1 MLLSTESIACQID
14 SIIPLPIATVSKMLN
29 KIDTLEASLKA
40 CDSLYIETVDKYDFI
55 LSNKN
60 SLISKFEEVSIMW
73 QDKIKTFDAQLGHE
87 RTYSKLF
94 QEKNLELI
102 KENEAL
108 LKKNTRLKRT
118 KNIIFWTAVGLISGA
133 TAYIVIRQ

>member
-1 MLLSTESIACQID
+1 
-14 SIIPLPIATVSKMLN
+14 MLN

-40 CDSLYIETVDKYDFI
+40 CDSLYTETVGKYDFV
-55 LSNKN
+55 LDNKN
-60 SLISKFEEVSIMW
+60 SLISKFEEASIMW
-73 QDKIKTFDAQLGHE
+73 QEKIRSFDAQLKYE
-87 RTYSKLF
+87 KRYSKLF
-94 QEKNLELI
+94 QERNLELI
-102 KENEAL
+102 KDNEAL